1 MRAMHY
7 AKLPAGTPTVELTL
21 QSKRFTIGSHQMVE
35 KGSNMNTIVL
45 EQYFLSFDV
54 RASLYLHLQAYADQS
69 CANQYNITL
78 P

>member
-1 MRAMHY
+1 MHY

-35 KGSNMNTIVL
+35 KGSNMNTNVL
-45 EQYFLSFDV
+45 EQYFISFDV
-54 RASLYLHLQAYADQS
+54 RARLYLHLQAYADQS
-69 CANQYNITL
+69 FANQYNITL